1 MEYIV
6 NKLKI
11 LFLIFGFSNKLESM
25 VKKFKVILGIFVIC
39 DVYDLVSNVIVRV
52 KYYKVKI
59 LQDEKEKVIREFRIV
74 YLL

>member
-1 MEYIV
+1 
-6 NKLKI
+6 
-11 LFLIFGFSNKLESM
+11 M

-59 LQDEKEKVIREFRIV
+59 L
-74 YLL
+74 

>member
-6 NKLKI
+6 KKLKI
-11 LFLIFGFSNKLESM
+11 LFQILGFSNKLESM
-25 VKKFKVILGIFVIC
+25 VKKFKVILGIFVIS

-59 LQDEKEKVIREFRIV
+59 LQDEEEKVIREFRIV